1 MGAGNFAG
9 RQTGPTVESEGLC
22 LLCLGAL
29 SGINLHS
36 KGAIDSWKEKI
47 DWFTSTLQY
56 HDGSYHDVHSIT
68 SDFILM
74 TCGQHVV
81 RKRFFCVGMTRAFAG
96 YNVSKEC
103 FRQSI
108 LTS

>member
-9 RQTGPTVESEGLC
+9 DRPVQLLKTKVCVFSVSV
-22 LLCLGAL
+22 LCLG
-29 SGINLHS
+29 INQHS
-36 KGAIDSWKEKI
+36 KGAVDSWKEKI
-47 DWFTSTLQY
+47 DWFTSTLQH